1 MDNKQQTYFLQPYKL
16 TVSGT
21 NNGGSFTV
29 GGSLTMVNCEANK
42 YYINLYLKDKLML
55 RVAETFTD
63 FKKAEKL
70 VKELEKDNFGGKFEI
85 KIEEVK

>member
-1 MDNKQQTYFLQPYKL
+1 METKYF
-16 TVSGT
+16 
-21 NNGGSFTV
+21 
-29 GGSLTMVNCEANK
+29 
-42 YYINLYLKDKLML
+42 INLYLKDKLML

-85 KIEEVK
+85 KIEEAR

>member
-1 MDNKQQTYFLQPYKL
+1 MEIGKFLTSEELGIKAIKEYIVEKEYF
-16 TVSGT
+16 
-21 NNGGSFTV
+21 
-29 GGSLTMVNCEANK
+29 
-42 YYINLYLKDKLML
+42 INLYLKDKLAL

-85 KIEEVK
+85 KIEGAR

>member
-1 MDNKQQTYFLQPYKL
+1 
-16 TVSGT
+16 
-21 NNGGSFTV
+21 
-29 GGSLTMVNCEANK
+29 
-42 YYINLYLKDKLML
+42 ML

-63 FKKAEKL
+63 LKKVEKL

>member
-21 NNGGSFTV
+21 NNGGS
-29 GGSLTMVNCEANK
+29 LTMVNSEANK
-42 YYINLYLKDKLML
+42 YFINLYLKDKLAL

-63 FKKAEKL
+63 LKKAEKL